1 MRRCVPGGGQL
12 PAQLRAELRQYVG
25 RPYPADAA
33 AHFPAGSARRVG
45 RHVHRAVLP
54 RGAVFVLPV
63 AEILAAQG
71 PAGAGTTITE
81 APLDALHRGELWVA
95 LQQWERGSQSQ
106 GLRRQEQRERAG
118 TGETVFESVRI
129 VLENQGAFSVR
140 AK

>member
-1 MRRCVPGGGQL
+1 MRRCVSGGRQL

-33 AHFPAGSARRVG
+33 AHFTAGSARRVG

-71 PAGAGTTITE
+71 PAGAGTTITK
-81 APLDALHRGELWVA
+81 APPDAFASGGA
-95 LQQWERGSQSQ
+95 LGCVTVVGA

-129 VLENQGAFSVR
+129 VLENQGTFSVR